1 VPKKTKRRVR
11 EERNSDPR
19 AKKKMKKT
27 RREST
32 RRSDA
37 LLRDTMRSGAGH
49 PEPLGGVVA

>member
-11 EERNSDPR
+11 EERNIDPR
-19 AKKKMKKT
+19 AKEKMKKT

-37 LLRDTMRSGAGH
+37 LLRDVMRSGAGH